1 MPTVCLASTDIA
13 SQFKDLRKS
22 FNLLGYDVITYVHK
36 IPNSPFITKDVY
48 DYVGDNYLPILFQK
62 LIISKGYIGRISNF
76 LVRYIRPFFIRKII
90 NNLIDECDLFI
101 FLSSSFYQNFKDL
114 EKIKNKNKKIV
125 FIFCGDDAR
134 WYFSMEQDFNAHGL
148 VPISYEKDYSY
159 STRALNFRLKAIR
172 YAEKY
177 ADFIF
182 SKREQ
187 SQLQIRP
194 FFHFPMTVFYED
206 FPKNIIHQ
214 REIPIVLHA
223 PTSPNIKGTKYV
235 LDAFE
240 ELKKEGIPFQPILLT
255 NFPNDQILNKI
266 ADADIV
272 IDQLLIPGG
281 GRLSTEALSMGKVV
295 LSNMSYN
302 IYNQGINLND
312 CPIIDVSPSTIYET
326 LKKLILDVNSRIL
339 ISKKGKLYVE
349 KYLDTL
355 TLAKKID
362 SLVKTNNLLPDYY
375 PSFFLE
381 KFIPESRNALK
392 LYKKWTN
399 FVKNENWFI
408 SSIQRINNSKIFFK

>member
-36 IPNSPFITKDVY
+36 IPDSPFIAKDVY
-48 DYVGDNYLPILFQK
+48 DYVGDNYFPTFFQK
-62 LIISKGYIGRISNF
+62 LLKLKGYIGRVSNF
-76 LVRYIRPFFIRKII
+76 LGRYIRPLFIKNTI
-90 NNLIDECDLFI
+90 NSLIEECDIFI
-101 FLSSSFYQNFKDL
+101 FLSSSFYHNFNDL
-114 EKIKNKNKKIV
+114 EQIKNKNKKIV

-134 WYFSMEQDFNAHGL
+134 WYFSMEQEFNAHGL
-148 VPISYEKDYSY
+148 LPISYEEDYSY

-172 YAEKY
+172 NAEKY

-194 FFHFPMTVFYED
+194 FFHFPMTVFSSD
-206 FPKNIIHQ
+206 FPNSKITQ
-214 REIPIVLHA
+214 RDIPIVVHA

-240 ELKKEGIPFQPILLT
+240 ELKKEGIAFEPLLLT
-255 NFPNDQILNKI
+255 NFPNEEILNKI
-266 ADADIV
+266 GDADIV

-302 IYNQGINLND
+302 YYNQGINLND
-312 CPIIDVSPSTIYET
+312 CPIVDVSPSTIYET
-326 LKKLILDVNSRIL
+326 LKKLVLDKNSRIL
-339 ISKKGKLYVE
+339 ISEKGKKYVE
-349 KYLDTL
+349 KYLDTVI
-355 TLAKKID
+355 LARKID
-362 SLVKTNNLLPDYY
+362 SLVKSENILPDYY
-375 PSFFLE
+375 PTFFLE
-381 KFIPESRNALK
+381 KFIPESTKALK

-399 FVKNENWFI
+399 FIKNENWFNP
-408 SSIQRINNSKIFFK
+408 SIQRIKNSNIFLK